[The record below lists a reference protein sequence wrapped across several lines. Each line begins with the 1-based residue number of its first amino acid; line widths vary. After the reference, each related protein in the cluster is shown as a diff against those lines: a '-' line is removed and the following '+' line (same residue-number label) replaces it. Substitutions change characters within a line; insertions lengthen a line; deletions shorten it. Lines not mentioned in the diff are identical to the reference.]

1 MHAGNGR
8 RERQLSFPATGI
20 ISMSDARDL
29 LSVGVDVG
37 TTTTQIVFSRLN
49 LQDVSRPGQ
58 IPRINITGREI
69 IYQSPIVFTP
79 LIDFETIDADRLNE
93 IMRREYSAAGV
104 NPSQVETGAVIITG
118 ETAKKKNADEILRV
132 LSGLAGEFVVS
143 VAGPNVES
151 LIAGKGAGAAE
162 YSQKNYATVTNV
174 DIGGGSAN
182 SATFHSGNLIGAA
195 AMNYG
200 GRILEIENAT
210 GRVRHIAEPATHI
223 LADIGLNLNIGDT
236 PSLDDLRRFTDRM
249 ADMTVELIEGTN
261 SPLAQKIYLTPP
273 VGVSGKGSVLMFS
286 GGIGHY
292 YYNPITIN
300 SVSDA
305 TRHDD
310 VGPLLAESL
319 RRHAVLNTYTIVPPA
334 ETVRATVLGAST
346 QTVTLSGSTIWAER
360 EILPLKNVHVIRP
373 IFRAPE
379 NHRDYSKR
387 SDPSGERSRHLHDL
401 PSKSAQVPGSAVY
414 GDTSTTP
421 LSTAAPLSAD
431 VISRSIAEAVTRW
444 DINLTTDPFAIAL
457 ELDRPLD
464 YESLMQLATGLK
476 DFADTMPADRPLIA
490 IIERDY
496 AQALGQTVKGLA
508 PSRALLVIDQVGLSE
523 GDYID
528 IGTPLMDGRV
538 VPLSVKTLIFYH

>member
-1 MHAGNGR
+1 M
-8 RERQLSFPATGI
+8 LI
-20 ISMSDARDL
+20 MSDSRDL

-37 TTTTQIVFSRLN
+37 TTTTQIIFSRLN

-58 IPRINITGREI
+58 IPRIDITDRKV

-79 LIDFETIDADRLNE
+79 LIDTQTIDADRLNE
-93 IMRREYSAAGV
+93 IVRREYAAAGV
-104 NPSQVETGAVIITG
+104 DPNQVETGAVIITG
-118 ETAKKKNADEILRV
+118 ETAKKKNADEILRA

-182 SATFHSGNLIGAA
+182 SATFRVGNLIGAA

-200 GRILEIENAT
+200 GRILEIENST
-210 GRVRHIAEPATHI
+210 GRVRHIAEPAKHI
-223 LADIGLNLNIGDT
+223 LGDMGLRLEIGDS
-236 PSLDDLRRFTDRM
+236 PSLEDLRRFTNRM
-249 ADMTVELIEGTN
+249 ADMTVELIEGTS

-273 VGVSGKGSVLMFS
+273 VGESGKGSVLMFS

-292 YYNPITIN
+292 YYNPIPIH
-300 SVSDA
+300 SVSDV

-319 RRHAVLNTYTIVPPA
+319 RNHAVLNTYTIVPPA

-360 EILPLKNVHVIRP
+360 EILPLKNVPVTRP
-373 IFRAPE
+373 T
-379 NHRDYSKR
+379 
-387 SDPSGERSRHLHDL
+387 L
-401 PSKSAQVPGSAVY
+401 PASLEPASVA
-414 GDTSTTP
+414 
-421 LSTAAPLSAD
+421 
-431 VISRSIAEAVTRW
+431 RSITEAVARW
-444 DINLTTDPFAIAL
+444 DVDLATDPFAVAL
-457 ELDRPLD
+457 ELDRSLD
-464 YESLMQLATGLK
+464 YESLTQLATGLK
-476 DFADTMPADRPLIA
+476 DFANTMPGDRPLIA

-508 PSRALLVIDQVGLSE
+508 PSRSLLVIDQVGLSE

-528 IGTPLMDGRV
+528 IGMPLMDGRV

>member
-1 MHAGNGR
+1 MAD
-8 RERQLSFPATGI
+8 S
-20 ISMSDARDL
+20 RDL

-58 IPRINITGREI
+58 IPRINITDRKV

-79 LIDFETIDADRLNE
+79 LIDSETIDADKLNE
-93 IMRREYSAAGV
+93 IVRSEYSSAGV
-104 NPSQVETGAVIITG
+104 DPSQVETGAVIITG
-118 ETAKKKNADEILRV
+118 ETAKKKNADEILRA

-151 LIAGKGAGAAE
+151 LIAGKGAGAAD

-182 SATFHSGNLIGAA
+182 SATFRSGTLIGAA

-210 GRVRHIAEPATHI
+210 GKVRHIAEPAKHI
-223 LADIGLNLNIGDT
+223 LEDCKLELVIGNS
-236 PSLDDLRRFTDRM
+236 PSLEDLRRFTDRM

-261 SPLAQKIYLTPP
+261 SPLAQKIYLTPS

-292 YYNPITIN
+292 YYNPIPIN

-305 TRHDD
+305 TIHDD

-319 RRHAVLNTYTIVPPA
+319 RKHVVLNSYTIVPPS
-334 ETVRATVLGAST
+334 ETLRATVLGAST
-346 QTVTLSGSTIWAER
+346 QTVTLSGSTIWAEK
-360 EILPLKNVHVIRP
+360 EILPLKNVPVIRP
-373 IFRAPE
+373 VFGRGEPAPT
-379 NHRDYSKR
+379 DISK
-387 SDPSGERSRHLHDL
+387 
-401 PSKSAQVPGSAVY
+401 
-414 GDTSTTP
+414 
-421 LSTAAPLSAD
+421 
-431 VISRSIAEAVTRW
+431 SIAEAVTRW
-444 DINLTTDPFAIAL
+444 DVNLATDSFAIAL
-457 ELDRPLD
+457 ELDKSLD
-464 YESLMQLATGLK
+464 YESLTQLANGLK
-476 DFADTMPADRPLIA
+476 DFSTTMPSDRPLIA

>member
-1 MHAGNGR
+1 MAD
-8 RERQLSFPATGI
+8 S
-20 ISMSDARDL
+20 RDL

-37 TTTTQIVFSRLN
+37 TTTTQIVFSRLS

-58 IPRINITGREI
+58 IPRINITDRKV

-79 LIDFETIDADRLNE
+79 LIDEITIDADGLNQ
-93 IMRREYSAAGV
+93 IVRGEYAKAGV
-104 NPSQVETGAVIITG
+104 DPNQVETGAVIITG
-118 ETAKKKNADEILRV
+118 EAAKKKNADEILRA

-151 LIAGKGAGAAE
+151 LIAGKGAGAAQ
-162 YSQKNYATVTNV
+162 YSQTNYATVTNV

-182 SATFHSGNLIGAA
+182 SATFRSGNMIGAA

-200 GRILEIENAT
+200 GRMIEIEHST
-210 GRVRHIAEPATHI
+210 GKVRHIAEPAKHI
-223 LADIGLNLNIGDT
+223 LNDIALRLEIGDS
-236 PSLDDLRRFTDRM
+236 PSLEDLRRFTDRM
-249 ADMTVELIEGTN
+249 ADMTVELIEGTQ

-292 YYNPITIN
+292 YYNPILIN

-305 TRHDD
+305 TIHDD

-319 RRHAVLNTYTIVPPA
+319 RNHAVLNSYQVVPPA
-334 ETVRATVLGAST
+334 ETLRATVLGAST
-346 QTVTLSGSTIWAER
+346 ETVTLSGSTIWAER
-360 EILPLKNVHVIRP
+360 EILPLKNVPVIRP
-373 IFRAPE
+373 NLRAERREPL
-379 NHRDYSKR
+379 
-387 SDPSGERSRHLHDL
+387 GERSR
-401 PSKSAQVPGSAVY
+401 SAAY
-414 GDTSTTP
+414 GDASSAGFDNER
-421 LSTAAPLSAD
+421 LSPPLSAEA
-431 VISRSIAEAVTRW
+431 VSRSIADAVTRW
-444 DINLTTDPFAIAL
+444 DLNLATDPFAIAL
-457 ELDRPLD
+457 ELDKSLD
-464 YESLMQLATGLK
+464 YQSLTQLANGLN
-476 DFADTMPADRPLIA
+476 DFADTMPSDRPLIA

-508 PSRALLVIDQVGLSE
+508 PSRALLIIDQVGLSE

>member
-1 MHAGNGR
+1 VKRNEGLVIGFYMAD
-8 RERQLSFPATGI
+8 S
-20 ISMSDARDL
+20 RDL

-49 LQDVSRPGQ
+49 LKDVSRAGQ
-58 IPRINITGREI
+58 IPRINITDRKV

-79 LIDFETIDADRLNE
+79 LIDFDTIDADKLNE
-93 IMRREYSAAGV
+93 IVRREYAAAGV
-104 NPSQVETGAVIITG
+104 DPGQVETGAVIITG
-118 ETAKKKNADEILRV
+118 ETAKKKNADEILRA

-151 LIAGKGAGAAE
+151 LIAGKGAGASQ
-162 YSQKNYATVTNV
+162 YSQENYATVTNI

-182 SATFHSGNLIGAA
+182 SATFRAGNLIGAA

-200 GRILEIENAT
+200 GRILEIENAS
-210 GRVRHIAEPATHI
+210 GRVRHIAEPAKDI
-223 LADIGLNLNIGDT
+223 LADIGLNLNVGDT
-236 PSLDDLRRFTDRM
+236 PSLEDLRRFTDRM

-273 VGVSGKGSVLMFS
+273 VGVSGKGSVLMLS

-292 YYNPITIN
+292 YYNPIPIH
-300 SVSDA
+300 SVSDV

-319 RRHAVLNTYTIVPPA
+319 RKHAILNSYTVVAPS

-360 EILPLKNVHVIRP
+360 EILPLKNVPVIRP
-373 IFRAPE
+373 A
-379 NHRDYSKR
+379 
-387 SDPSGERSRHLHDL
+387 L
-401 PSKSAQVPGSAVY
+401 PSTLEPASV
-414 GDTSTTP
+414 
-421 LSTAAPLSAD
+421 
-431 VISRSIAEAVTRW
+431 SRSISEAVARW
-444 DINLTTDPFAIAL
+444 DVNLATDAFAIAL
-457 ELDRPLD
+457 ELDKSLD
-464 YESLMQLATGLK
+464 YELLTRLAAGLK
-476 DFADTMPADRPLIA
+476 DFSDSMPGDRPLIA

-508 PSRALLVIDQVGLSE
+508 PARSLLVIDQVGLSE

>member
-1 MHAGNGR
+1 
-8 RERQLSFPATGI
+8 
-20 ISMSDARDL
+20 MSDSRDL

-58 IPRINITGREI
+58 IPRINITDRKV

-79 LIDFETIDADRLNE
+79 LIDFETIDADKLKE
-93 IMRREYSAAGV
+93 IVRREYSSAGV
-104 NPSQVETGAVIITG
+104 DPNQVETGAVIITG
-118 ETAKKKNADEILRV
+118 ETAKKKNADEILRA

-151 LIAGKGAGAAE
+151 LIAGKGAGAAD

-182 SATFHSGNLIGAA
+182 SATFRSGNLIGAA

-200 GRILEIENAT
+200 GRILEVEN
-210 GRVRHIAEPATHI
+210 GSGKIRHIAEPAKHI
-223 LADIGLNLNIGDT
+223 LNDIGLRLEIGDL
-236 PSLDDLRRFTDRM
+236 PSLEDLRRFTDRM
-249 ADMTVELIEGTN
+249 ADMTIELIEGTN

-273 VGVSGKGSVLMFS
+273 VGVSGKGSVLMLS

-292 YYNPITIN
+292 YYNPLSIN

-305 TRHDD
+305 TIHDD

-319 RRHAVLNTYTIVPPA
+319 RKHAVLSSYTVVQPS

-346 QTVTLSGSTIWAER
+346 QTVTLSGSTIWAEK
-360 EILPLKNVHVIRP
+360 EILPLKNVPVIRP
-373 IFRAPE
+373 LFDYGRGDPAPT
-379 NHRDYSKR
+379 D
-387 SDPSGERSRHLHDL
+387 
-401 PSKSAQVPGSAVY
+401 
-414 GDTSTTP
+414 
-421 LSTAAPLSAD
+421 
-431 VISRSIAEAVTRW
+431 ISRSIAEAVTRW
-444 DINLTTDPFAIAL
+444 DVNLATDPFAIAL
-457 ELDRPLD
+457 ELDKSLD
-464 YESLMQLATGLK
+464 YESLTQLANGLK
-476 DFADTMPADRPLIA
+476 NFSDTMPGDRPLIV

-508 PSRALLVIDQVGLSE
+508 PTRSLLVIDQVGLSE

>member
-1 MHAGNGR
+1 
-8 RERQLSFPATGI
+8 
-20 ISMSDARDL
+20 MSDSRDL

-37 TTTTQIVFSRLN
+37 TTTTQIIFSRLN
-49 LQDVSRPGQ
+49 LRDVSRPGQ
-58 IPRINITGREI
+58 IPRIDITDRKV

-79 LIDFETIDADRLNE
+79 LIDFETIDADKLNE
-93 IMRREYSAAGV
+93 IVRREYATAGV
-104 NPSQVETGAVIITG
+104 DPHQVETGAVIITG
-118 ETAKKKNADEILRV
+118 ETAKKKNADEILRA

-151 LIAGKGAGAAE
+151 LIAGKGAGAAQ
-162 YSQKNYATVTNV
+162 YSQENYATVTNI

-182 SATFHSGNLIGAA
+182 SATFRAGNLIGAA

-200 GRILEIENAT
+200 GRILEIEHAS
-210 GRVRHIAEPATHI
+210 GRVRHIADPARRI
-223 LADIGLNLNIGDT
+223 LEDIGLRLEIGDA
-236 PSLDDLRRFTDRM
+236 PSLEDLRRFTDRM
-249 ADMTVELIEGTN
+249 ADMTIELIEGTS

-273 VGVSGKGSVLMFS
+273 VGDSGKGSILMFS

-292 YYNPITIN
+292 YYNPLSIN
-300 SVSDA
+300 SVSDV
-305 TRHDD
+305 TIHDD

-319 RRHAVLNTYTIVPPA
+319 RKHPALSTYTIVPPA

-360 EILPLKNVHVIRP
+360 EILPLKNVPVTRP
-373 IFRAPE
+373 M
-379 NHRDYSKR
+379 
-387 SDPSGERSRHLHDL
+387 L
-401 PSKSAQVPGSAVY
+401 PASLEPNA
-414 GDTSTTP
+414 
-421 LSTAAPLSAD
+421 
-431 VISRSIAEAVTRW
+431 ISRSVSEAVSRW
-444 DINLTTDPFAIAL
+444 DVNLATDPFAVAL
-457 ELDRPLD
+457 ELDKSLD
-464 YESLMQLATGLK
+464 YQSLTQLASGLK
-476 DFADTMPADRPLIA
+476 NFADTMPSDRPLIA

-496 AQALGQTVKGLA
+496 AQALGQTVKGLD

>member
-1 MHAGNGR
+1 MAD
-8 RERQLSFPATGI
+8 S
-20 ISMSDARDL
+20 RDL

-49 LQDVSRPGQ
+49 LQDVSRAGQ
-58 IPRINITGREI
+58 IPRIDITDRKVV
-69 IYQSPIVFTP
+69 YQSPIVFTP
-79 LIDFETIDADRLNE
+79 LIDSETIDADRLNE
-93 IMRREYSAAGV
+93 IVRREYSNAGID
-104 NPSQVETGAVIITG
+104 PGQVETGAVIITG
-118 ETAKKKNADEILRV
+118 ETAKKKNADEILRA

-162 YSQKNYATVTNV
+162 YSQRNYATVTNV

-182 SATFHSGNLIGAA
+182 SATFRSGNMVGAA

-200 GRILEIENAT
+200 GRILEIEHST
-210 GRVRHIAEPATHI
+210 GRVRHIADPARHI
-223 LADIGLNLNIGDT
+223 LDDIGLRLAVGES
-236 PSLDDLRRFTDRM
+236 PSLEDLRRFTDRM
-249 ADMTVELIEGTN
+249 ADMTVELIEGT
-261 SPLAQKIYLTPP
+261 SSALAQKIYLTPP
-273 VGVSGKGSVLMFS
+273 VGESGKGSVLMLS

-292 YYNPITIN
+292 YYNPIPIN
-300 SVSDA
+300 SVSDV

-319 RRHAVLNTYTIVPPA
+319 RGHMVLNRYTIVPPS
-334 ETVRATVLGAST
+334 ETLRATVLGAST

-360 EILPLKNVHVIRP
+360 EILPLKNVPVTRP
-373 IFRAPE
+373 LLPASLE
-379 NHRDYSKR
+379 
-387 SDPSGERSRHLHDL
+387 PSS
-401 PSKSAQVPGSAVY
+401 V
-414 GDTSTTP
+414 
-421 LSTAAPLSAD
+421 
-431 VISRSIAEAVTRW
+431 SRSIAEAVTRW
-444 DINLTTDPFAIAL
+444 DVNLATDPFAIAL
-457 ELDRPLD
+457 ELDRSLD
-464 YESLMQLATGLK
+464 YESLTRLAAGLK
-476 DFADTMPADRPLIA
+476 DFADSMPGDRPLVA

-528 IGTPLMDGRV
+528 IGAPLMDGRV

>member
-1 MHAGNGR
+1 
-8 RERQLSFPATGI
+8 
-20 ISMSDARDL
+20 
-29 LSVGVDVG
+29 VDVG
-37 TTTTQIVFSRLN
+37 TTTTQIIFSRLN

-58 IPRINITGREI
+58 IPRINITDRKV

-79 LIDFETIDADRLNE
+79 LIDFETIDADKLNE
-93 IMRREYSAAGV
+93 IVRREYEAAGV
-104 NPSQVETGAVIITG
+104 DPSQVETGAVIITG
-118 ETAKKKNADEILRV
+118 ETAKKRNADEILRA

-151 LIAGKGAGAAE
+151 LIAGKGAGAAD

-182 SATFHSGNLIGAA
+182 SATFRTGNLIGAA

-200 GRILEIENAT
+200 GRILEVENST
-210 GRVRHIAEPATHI
+210 GRIRHVAEPAKHI
-223 LADIGLNLNIGDT
+223 LADVGLNLNVGDS
-236 PSLDDLRRFTDRM
+236 PSLEDLRRFTDRM
-249 ADMTVELIEGTN
+249 ADMTVELIEG
-261 SPLAQKIYLTPP
+261 SSSSLAQKIYLTPP

-292 YYNPITIN
+292 YYDPIPVN

-319 RRHAVLNTYTIVPPA
+319 HKHAVLNTYTIVPPA

-346 QTVTLSGSTIWAER
+346 QTVTLSGSTIWAES
-360 EILPLKNVHVIRP
+360 EILPLKNVPVTRP
-373 IFRAPE
+373 M
-379 NHRDYSKR
+379 
-387 SDPSGERSRHLHDL
+387 L
-401 PSKSAQVPGSAVY
+401 PASLEP
-414 GDTSTTP
+414 TS
-421 LSTAAPLSAD
+421 
-431 VISRSIAEAVTRW
+431 VSRSITEAVARW
-444 DINLTTDPFAIAL
+444 DVNLATDPFAVAL
-457 ELDRPLD
+457 ELENALD
-464 YESLMQLATGLK
+464 YASLTQLATGLK
-476 DFADTMPADRPLIA
+476 SFADTMPGDRPLIA

-496 AQALGQTVKGLA
+496 AQALGQTVKGLD

>member
-1 MHAGNGR
+1 MLRPYAFIMA
-8 RERQLSFPATGI
+8 ES
-20 ISMSDARDL
+20 RDL

-37 TTTTQIVFSRLN
+37 TTTTQIIFSRLN

-58 IPRINITGREI
+58 IPRINITDRKV

-79 LIDFETIDADRLNE
+79 LIDFETIDADKLNE
-93 IMRREYSAAGV
+93 IVRREYATAGV
-104 NPSQVETGAVIITG
+104 DPSQVETGAVIITG

-162 YSQKNYATVTNV
+162 YSQKNYATVSNV

-182 SATFHSGNLIGAA
+182 SATFRTGNLIGAA
-195 AMNYG
+195 AMNFG
-200 GRILEIENAT
+200 GRILEVENAT
-210 GRVRHIAEPATHI
+210 GRVRHIAEPAKNI
-223 LADIGLNLNIGDT
+223 LNDIGLNMQVGDT
-236 PSLDDLRRFTDRM
+236 PSLEELRRFTDRM
-249 ADMTVELIEGTN
+249 ADMTVELIEGTS

-273 VGVSGKGSVLMFS
+273 IGDSGKGSVLMFS
-286 GGIGHY
+286 GSIGHY
-292 YYNPITIN
+292 YYNPVPIHSVNDVTIY
-300 SVSDA
+300 
-305 TRHDD
+305 DD

-319 RRHAVLNTYTIVPPA
+319 RKHPVLNTYTIVPPA

-360 EILPLKNVHVIRP
+360 EILPLKNVPVTRP
-373 IFRAPE
+373 T
-379 NHRDYSKR
+379 
-387 SDPSGERSRHLHDL
+387 L
-401 PSKSAQVPGSAVY
+401 PSSLDPASV
-414 GDTSTTP
+414 
-421 LSTAAPLSAD
+421 
-431 VISRSIAEAVTRW
+431 SRSVSEAVSRW
-444 DINLTTDPFAIAL
+444 DVNLATDPFAVAL
-457 ELDRPLD
+457 ELDKALD
-464 YESLMQLATGLK
+464 YESLTRLASGLK
-476 DFADTMPADRPLIA
+476 NFADTMPGDRPLIA

-496 AQALGQTVKGLA
+496 AQALGQTVKGLD

>member
-1 MHAGNGR
+1 MAD
-8 RERQLSFPATGI
+8 S
-20 ISMSDARDL
+20 RDL

-37 TTTTQIVFSRLN
+37 TTTTQIIFSRIN

-58 IPRINITGREI
+58 IPRIDITDRKV

-79 LIDFETIDADRLNE
+79 LVDSETIDAEKLNQ
-93 IMRREYSAAGV
+93 IVRREYAAAGV
-104 NPSQVETGAVIITG
+104 NPNQVETGAVIITG
-118 ETAKKKNADEILRV
+118 ETAKKKNADEILRA

-151 LIAGKGAGAAE
+151 LIAGKGAGAAA
-162 YSQKNYATVTNV
+162 YSQKNYAVVTNV

-182 SATFHSGNLIGAA
+182 SATFRAGNLIGAA
-195 AMNYG
+195 AMNFG
-200 GRILEIENAT
+200 GRILEIESST
-210 GRVRHIAEPATHI
+210 GRVRHIAEPAKHI
-223 LADIGLNLNIGDT
+223 LADIGLSLDASRGDT
-236 PSLDDLRRFTDRM
+236 PSLEDLRRFTDRM
-249 ADMTVELIEGTN
+249 ADLTVELIEGTS
-261 SPLAQKIYLTPP
+261 SPLAQKLYLTPP
-273 VGVSGKGSVLMFS
+273 VGDSGQGSVLMLS

-292 YYNPITIN
+292 YYNPIPIK
-300 SVSDA
+300 SVSDV

-319 RRHAVLNTYTIVPPA
+319 RNHAVLSTYTIVPPA

-360 EILPLKNVHVIRP
+360 EILPLKNVPVTRP
-373 IFRAPE
+373 TLPE
-379 NHRDYSKR
+379 TLE
-387 SDPSGERSRHLHDL
+387 P
-401 PSKSAQVPGSAVY
+401 
-414 GDTSTTP
+414 
-421 LSTAAPLSAD
+421 AA
-431 VISRSIAEAVTRW
+431 ISRSITEAVARW
-444 DINLTTDPFAIAL
+444 DVNLATDPFAIAL
-457 ELDRPLD
+457 ELDRALD
-464 YESLMQLATGLK
+464 YESLTQLATGLK
-476 DFADTMPADRPLIA
+476 DFADSMPSDRPLVA

-508 PSRALLVIDQVGLSE
+508 PARSLLVIDQVGLSE

>member
-1 MHAGNGR
+1 MA
-8 RERQLSFPATGI
+8 ES
-20 ISMSDARDL
+20 RDL

-37 TTTTQIVFSRLN
+37 TTTTQIIFSRLN
-49 LQDVSRPGQ
+49 LQDVSRSGQ
-58 IPRINITGREI
+58 IPRINITDRKV

-79 LIDFETIDADRLNE
+79 LIDFDTIDADHLKE
-93 IMRREYSAAGV
+93 IVRREYSTAGV
-104 NPSQVETGAVIITG
+104 DPSQVETGAVIITG
-118 ETAKKKNADEILRV
+118 ETAKKKNADEILRA

-151 LIAGKGAGAAE
+151 LIAGKGAGAAD
-162 YSQKNYATVTNV
+162 YSQKNYAVVTNV

-182 SATFHSGNLIGAA
+182 SATFRSGNLIGAA

-200 GRILEIENAT
+200 GRILEVENST
-210 GRVRHIAEPATHI
+210 GRVRHIAGPAKQI
-223 LADIGLNLNIGDT
+223 LSDIGLTLSVGDT
-236 PSLDDLRRFTDRM
+236 PSLEDLRRFTDRM
-249 ADMTVELIEGTN
+249 ADMTIELIEGTS

-273 VGVSGKGSVLMFS
+273 VGASGKGSVLMFS

-292 YYNPITIN
+292 YYNPISIN

-319 RRHAVLNTYTIVPPA
+319 RKHPVLNTYTIVQPS

-346 QTVTLSGSTIWAER
+346 QTVTLSGSTIWAES
-360 EILPLKNVHVIRP
+360 EILPLKNVPVIRP
-373 IFRAPE
+373 A
-379 NHRDYSKR
+379 
-387 SDPSGERSRHLHDL
+387 L
-401 PSKSAQVPGSAVY
+401 PASLEPAFISKSVS
-414 GDTSTTP
+414 
-421 LSTAAPLSAD
+421 
-431 VISRSIAEAVTRW
+431 EAVTRW
-444 DINLTTDPFAIAL
+444 DVNLATDPFAVAL
-457 ELDRPLD
+457 EIDRSLD
-464 YESLMQLATGLK
+464 YQLLTQLAGGLNE
-476 DFADTMPADRPLIA
+476 FANTMPGNRPLIV

-508 PSRALLVIDQVGLSE
+508 PARALLVIDQVGLSE